1 MAQESDKYRLLFEEQ
16 KKLREETE
24 QRLRATQQDLHTA
37 QQSLHD
43 EREQIRPT
51 TIFEFLDGCHTHL
64 FRGLTVRN
72 PKDSTKGDL
81 SNPDG
86 KLRPERIRQW
96 PDFAA
101 EQGRIWKDLI
111 GMDFVLERHFKSLHG
126 LAESGA
132 ELRTEKTG
140 SELDLRQ
147 FQHETLTRPVRSVV
161 TKLHSN
167 IQIRQHFRLLG
178 SITFENHGNTLSE
191 ESTETRSLEGPPRP
205 TKLRKTGRADATP
218 VTTPRSSRPLADEFC
233 IYNKGD
239 GENVPAYIV
248 ELKAPHKLPL
258 STINS
263 MLHDMDLEDVL
274 LHTPDEPEEI
284 ACRREMAAVI
294 TQAFS
299 YMIKSGVGYG
309 YVCTGEAFIFLHV
322 GKDPTTVFYYL
333 STPGKDVGETTG
345 YTGRTDSPNKLH
357 LTAVGQV
364 LAFTLKAMQVEPYCQ
379 SWRTEAEAQLKPWRL
394 IYQDDAIVSSP
405 RTVTT
410 QEYTPE
416 HQNRVD
422 YARSSPIVTR
432 SKKPLLLRSSPCN
445 PSQASSRSP
454 VDSSDEDPTD
464 VMDSPSKAPRSS
476 ANVMVVIPSRSSD
489 RSSFQRYS
497 ENQGRSRPYCTHKCL
512 LGLSKE
518 GPLDE
523 ACPNIADHGTGQHQI
538 NLSKFSVLLHEQ
550 LLNKAKRISDPY
562 ESDGCESLHIHGS
575 RGALFE
581 VVLMPYGY
589 KLVGKG
595 FPPGLSSYLL
605 HENAV
610 YGRLRPI
617 QGRHIPV
624 CLGIL
629 DLSKRPLFYDGI
641 ARIPRLLLLS
651 HAGIPLP
658 CSDVGSKIIHNTA
671 TSSLQAIHQLGVY
684 HGDAF
689 VHNMFWS
696 IENQSVMFIDF
707 ERAQIWNSRPSLQV
721 TSLNGKRK
729 KLNAKQVTKMQ
740 LKSEMLRM
748 QINLDG

>member
-147 FQHETLTRPVRSVV
+147 FQHETLTRP
-161 TKLHSN
+161 
-167 IQIRQHFRLLG
+167 
-178 SITFENHGNTLSE
+178 
-191 ESTETRSLEGPPRP
+191 
-205 TKLRKTGRADATP
+205 
-218 VTTPRSSRPLADEFC
+218 
-233 IYNKGD
+233 
-239 GENVPAYIV
+239 
-248 ELKAPHKLPL
+248 LPL